1 MIQCLRAIP
10 SQPRCAL
17 WPARSSNAGLGDLAA
32 PAVVTATAAPA
43 ASPASTPAS
52 AIGQQMPPFAEK
64 TELLR
69 NNDAELRITNRGG
82 GISEVVLSNH
92 IAENDKRVTLNSP
105 DHMPIGAI
113 VDQPATPVLAEFAL
127 SRAEDGGVR
136 CERATPEG

>member
-1 MIQCLRAIP
+1 MDRTAWIVVILCVIGLFAWQWWVARQMQTQAAGVTP
-10 SQPRCAL
+10 SPS
-17 WPARSSNAGLGDLAA
+17 PLAS

-82 GISEVVLSNH
+82 GISEVRS
-92 IAENDKRVTLNSP
+92 E
-105 DHMPIGAI
+105 
-113 VDQPATPVLAEFAL
+113 
-127 SRAEDGGVR
+127 
-136 CERATPEG
+136 ERR